1 MNSSNASVVEHLQFT
16 GNRLLMRG
24 MKLALGILPLREP
37 KLLVG
42 TSALDDLADNI
53 AARSLQKVL
62 IVTTAGIVR
71 RGQSD
76 EFVRALELRGVTPV
90 IYDGI
95 QPDPTFA
102 IVNEG
107 LDLLKRERCDAVVAF
122 GGGSAMDAAKVMAVA
137 ATNRRSPE
145 KLVGILKGLR
155 KPLPF
160 FAVPTTAGTGSE
172 TTVASVISDDDSH
185 AKAFVVDHRTLALAA
200 AFDPRLMQGIGPDL
214 TAATGMDALTHAI
227 EAWVSTISTP
237 ETDRYALESIQL
249 ILEYL
254 PRACDNGSDLE
265 AREAMAIAS
274 YKAGRAFTQAL
285 VGYVHAISHQL
296 GAYYGIPHGLGNA
309 VVLPK
314 VLAFSQGPAQSRLAQ
329 LAVNTGLGE
338 AGDSEADLAQSFV
351 DHIVEL
357 NRRLGIPETVIELRD
372 ADIPAIARGATR
384 EALLNYA
391 VPRHMTRQDCE
402 QLLHS
407 LQGQSTTEESLEL
420 QVELKQAA

>member
-1 MNSSNASVVEHLQFT
+1 MSTSNATFIEQLQFT

-24 MKLALGILPLREP
+24 MKLALGILPLRAP

-42 TSALDDLADNI
+42 TDALDELADTI
-53 AARSLQKVL
+53 ADREIWKVL
-62 IVTTAGIVR
+62 VVTTAGIVR
-71 RGQSD
+71 RGQAD
-76 EFVRALELRGVTPV
+76 GFIRALEQRGVTPV
-90 IYDGI
+90 VYDGI

-107 LDLLKRERCDAVVAF
+107 LDLLTREGCDGVVAF

-137 ATNRRSPE
+137 ATNRRAPE

-172 TTVASVISDDDSH
+172 TTVASVISDDESH
-185 AKAFVVDHRTLALAA
+185 AKSFVVDHRTLALAA
-200 AFDPRLMQGIGPDL
+200 ALDPRLMEGIGSEL

-227 EAWVSTISTP
+227 EAWISTISTP
-237 ETDRYALESIQL
+237 ATDRHALEAIQL

-254 PRACDNGSDLE
+254 PRACEDGSDLE

-314 VLAFSQGPAQSRLAQ
+314 VLAFSQGPARSRLAK
-329 LAVNTGLGE
+329 LAIETGLGGASDNE
-338 AGDSEADLAQSFV
+338 AALAQAFV
-351 DHIVEL
+351 DHIVAL
-357 NRRLGIPETVIELRD
+357 NRRLGIPESIAEIRD
-372 ADIPAIARGATR
+372 VDIPAMARGATR

-391 VPRHMTRQDCE
+391 VPRHMTRRDCE

-407 LQGQSTTEESLEL
+407 LQGSPAVEDDLETFE
-420 QVELKQAA
+420 ELKRAA

>member
-1 MNSSNASVVEHLQFT
+1 MHSSNVSVVEHLQFT

-42 TSALDDLADNI
+42 TSALDELADNI

-76 EFVRALELRGVTPV
+76 AFVRALELRGITPV

-160 FAVPTTAGTGSE
+160 FAVPTTAGTGTPSRC
-172 TTVASVISDDDSH
+172 A
-185 AKAFVVDHRTLALAA
+185 AARRLAA
-200 AFDPRLMQGIGPDL
+200 CRWWVKLCIIK
-214 TAATGMDALTHAI
+214 AA
-227 EAWVSTISTP
+227 
-237 ETDRYALESIQL
+237 
-249 ILEYL
+249 ILG
-254 PRACDNGSDLE
+254 C
-265 AREAMAIAS
+265 
-274 YKAGRAFTQAL
+274 
-285 VGYVHAISHQL
+285 
-296 GAYYGIPHGLGNA
+296 
-309 VVLPK
+309 
-314 VLAFSQGPAQSRLAQ
+314 
-329 LAVNTGLGE
+329 
-338 AGDSEADLAQSFV
+338 
-351 DHIVEL
+351 
-357 NRRLGIPETVIELRD
+357 RRLI
-372 ADIPAIARGATR
+372 
-384 EALLNYA
+384 
-391 VPRHMTRQDCE
+391 RQPCWK
-402 QLLHS
+402 S
-407 LQGQSTTEESLEL
+407 C
-420 QVELKQAA
+420 

>member
-1 MNSSNASVVEHLQFT
+1 MSSSNATALEQLQFT

-42 TSALDDLADNI
+42 TSALDDLADTI
-53 AARSLQKVL
+53 VDRDLRKVL

-71 RGQSD
+71 RGQADS
-76 EFVRALELRGVTPV
+76 FIRALEQRGVTPV
-90 IYDGI
+90 VYDGI

-107 LDLLKRERCDAVVAF
+107 LDLLKREGCDGVVAF
-122 GGGSAMDAAKVMAVA
+122 GGGSAMDAAKVMAIA

-160 FAVPTTAGTGSE
+160 YAVPTTAGTGSE
-172 TTVASVISDDDSH
+172 TTVASVISDDQSH
-185 AKAFVVDHRTLALAA
+185 AKSFVVDHRSLALAA
-200 AFDPRLMQGIGPDL
+200 AFDPRLMEGIGAEL

-227 EAWVSTISTP
+227 EAWISTISTP
-237 ETDRYALESIQL
+237 TTDRYALESIKL
-249 ILEYL
+249 ILEFL
-254 PRACDNGSDLE
+254 PRACEDGSDLE

-285 VGYVHAISHQL
+285 VGYVHAISHQV
-296 GAYYGIPHGLGNA
+296 GAHYGTPHGLGNA
-309 VVLPK
+309 VILPK
-314 VLAFSQGPAQSRLAQ
+314 VLAFSKGPAQSRLAR
-329 LAVNTGLGE
+329 LAVETGLGE
-338 AGDSEADLAQSFV
+338 AGDDEAALAQAFI
-351 DHIVEL
+351 DNIVEL
-357 NRRLGIPETVIELRD
+357 NKRLGLPDCIAEVSEE
-372 ADIPAIARGATR
+372 DIPAMAKGATR

-391 VPRHMTRQDCE
+391 VPAHMGRRDCE
-402 QLLHS
+402 ELLRS
-407 LQGQSTTEESLEL
+407 LQGEPAVEEDFE
-420 QVELKQAA
+420 VELKQAA